1 MNHQPGVGIHIWP
14 RKSSD
19 EWFTVSSNG
28 DILAPMVPVHPRKTI
43 PRTLVHWLPLLLV
56 FITIVGIALLLDR
69 SAGPVGASGGV
80 IAIDGG
86 HDHTC
91 AVLEDSGVQCWGLNT
106 AGQLGD
112 GTLEGSA
119 TPVDVC
125 AAGSGPVCQGGSRLM
140 GIVDVAA
147 GFSHTCALT
156 DEGDVLCWGAG
167 GVGQLGD
174 GTTNSHS
181 NPAAV
186 CVSGSGVGCSGGS
199 ALSGAEAIDA
209 GSEFTCALMSDT
221 GIKCWGS
228 DAVGQLGIG
237 TLPPMAG
244 QGPAGF
250 GLFETL
256 PQDVCGFTIFLLSLS
271 QPAGVLPCLPLT
283 GFAGVAA
290 GGEHAC
296 GLLAS
301 GGIKCWGAGPLGD
314 GTTNTT
320 GLPVDVCSDQ
330 FVILPIASE
339 EAGILCAPLG
349 GFTDVQAGFRH
360 TCALTET
367 GGVMCWGQNNAGE
380 IGDGTPN
387 DRTTPVDV
395 CASGSGAGCGGGATL
410 AGISAVTAGAEYTC
424 AIAAAGDARCW
435 GSNFAGQLGDGTTFD
450 RENPVGVS
458 GLPSGV
464 TTIAGGSRSDHACA
478 ARDDG
483 SLSCWGRNNN
493 GQLGVGSSD
502 VGDHTTPEEVAGF
515 APKITPTPTASDT
528 PTSTPTVPTDTPA
541 PGETLE
547 PTATPGANGLIGDVN
562 CDGVVNAIDAAFILQ
577 FVAGL
582 IMELPCPENADVNQ
596 DGSTNTIDAALIL
609 QFSAGL
615 LGMLPP

>member
-1 MNHQPGVGIHIWP
+1 MIDAVAA
-14 RKSSD
+14 SV
-19 EWFTVSSNG
+19 EWFTLSENG
-28 DILAPMVPVHPRKTI
+28 DILAPMALVHLRKTI
-43 PRTLVHWLPLLLV
+43 PQTLVRWLPLLLV
-56 FITIVGIALLLDR
+56 FVTIAGIALLLGR
-69 SAGPVGASGGV
+69 SAGSVGASGGA

-91 AVLEDSGVQCWGLNT
+91 AVLEDGGVQCWGQNT
-106 AGQLGD
+106 SGQLGD
-112 GTLEGSA
+112 GTLEAST

-125 AAGSGPVCQGGSRLM
+125 AAGSGPACVGGSRLE

-147 GFSHTCALT
+147 GFSHTCVLT
-156 DEGDVLCWGAG
+156 EDGGVLCWGNGEA
-167 GVGQLGD
+167 GQLGD
-174 GTTNSHS
+174 GTTNNHS

-186 CVSGSGVGCSGGS
+186 CESGSGVGCSGGS
-199 ALSGAEAIDA
+199 ALTGAEAIAA
-209 GSEFTCALMSDT
+209 GSEFSCALMSDT

-244 QGPAGF
+244 QGLAGF

-301 GGIKCWGAGPLGD
+301 GGIKCWGSGPLGD

-320 GLPVDVCSDQ
+320 GLPVDVCSQQ
-330 FVILPIASE
+330 FAGE

-349 GFTDVQAGFRH
+349 GFTNVQAGFQH
-360 TCALTET
+360 TCALTEA
-367 GGVMCWGQNNAGE
+367 GGVMCWGRNDHGE
-380 IGDGTPN
+380 IGDGTLN

-395 CASGSGAGCGGGATL
+395 CASGSGGGCGGGAML
-410 AGISAVTAGAEYTC
+410 AGITAVTAGSEYTC

-435 GSNFAGQLGDGTTFD
+435 GSNFAGQLGDGTTSD
-450 RENPVGVS
+450 RQNPVGVS

-478 ARDDG
+478 ARADG

-493 GQLGVGSSD
+493 GQLGIGSSD
-502 VGDHTTPEEVAGF
+502 VDDHTAPEEVVGF

-528 PTSTPTVPTDTPA
+528 PTSTPTVPTNTPA
-541 PGETLE
+541 PGETPE
-547 PTATPGANGLIGDVN
+547 PTATPGANGLIGDVDCN
-562 CDGVVNAIDAAFILQ
+562 GEINAIDAAFILQ

-582 IMELPCPENADVNQ
+582 IDELPCPENADVNE
-596 DGSTNTIDAALIL
+596 DGSTDTIDAALIL

-615 LGMLPP
+615 LNMLPP